1 MPVTEKSKSDSFF
14 KSHPLLKR
22 WGGRGAVG
30 VIVVSSLIFMGAGTG
45 FRLKPLPE
53 GAFLPADRFI
63 QLAKLINPAVVS
75 ITTQKNLPSG
85 YRCEGWHPFFG
96 YYSGPCPGG
105 GLPPQ
110 KSLGTGFVIRK
121 EGVIVTNAH
130 VVDGADTIEVYFKN
144 SDKPLKATV
153 LGQDNITDVA
163 LLKIS
168 SPPRLLPVAR
178 LGNSSELQVGEWV
191 AAFGNPYGQ
200 SHTMTKGI
208 ISAVGREV
216 NELSLFPFLQTD
228 AIIHKGNSGGPLVNM
243 QGRVIGINTAKHEA
257 DGISFA
263 IPIDNVKEVLKDLE
277 EHRRVRRGM
286 IGVSIHSKNPTKTP
300 GAFIAE
306 VWPHSP
312 AGKAGIRKHDIVTQF
327 NGKTIKNHRH
337 LIAAVKSTPIN
348 TKVPVVVVRNNKS
361 LTLQVSVQENSP
373 NQWSSTFESSKN
385 RPPKPSAFNW
395 GMELSAGTREAFQTL
410 GLPPF
415 PGKHPRPVITGLVPR
430 SPADQAG
437 FQIKDIILKVNGKKV
452 YSPEDATKRLARN
465 RDHSVSILR
474 YHSQRYISMQ
484 LYLKKQ
490 P

>member
-1 MPVTEKSKSDSFF
+1 MV
-14 KSHPLLKR
+14 
-22 WGGRGAVG
+22 
-30 VIVVSSLIFMGAGTG
+30 VIFVVVSSLIFMGADTG
-45 FRLKPLPE
+45 FRLKPLPG
-53 GAFLPADRFI
+53 GAFLPADRFV
-63 QLAKLINPAVVS
+63 QLAKLINPTVVS
-75 ITTQKNLPSG
+75 ITTMTNQKPFPEGS
-85 YRCEGWHPFFG
+85 RCKGWHPFYG
-96 YYSGPCPGG
+96 YYAGPCWGG
-105 GLPPQ
+105 VLPPQ

-121 EGVIVTNAH
+121 EGVVVTNAH

-144 SDKPLKATV
+144 SDRPLKATV
-153 LGQDNITDVA
+153 LGQDSMTDVA

-168 SPPRLLPVAR
+168 QPPRVLPVAR
-178 LGNSSELQVGEWV
+178 LGNSSALQVGEWV
-191 AAFGNPYGQ
+191 AAFGNPHGQ

-228 AIIHKGNSGGPLVNM
+228 AIIHRGNSGGPLVNM

-277 EHRRVRRGM
+277 EHGRVRRGM
-286 IGVSIHSKNPTKTP
+286 IGVSIHSENSTPTP
-300 GAFIAE
+300 GAVIAE
-306 VWPHSP
+306 VWPSSP
-312 AGKAGIRKHDIVTQF
+312 AATAGIRRHDIVTQF

-348 TKVPVVVVRNNKS
+348 KKVPVVVVRNNKT
-361 LTLQVSVQENSP
+361 LTLQVSVQETRP
-373 NQWSSTFESSKN
+373 NQWSSWDSSKN
-385 RPPKPSAFNW
+385 RDQKPSASNW
-395 GMELSAGTREAFQTL
+395 GMTLSAGTRKAFQAL

-415 PGKHPRPVITGLVPR
+415 PGRHPRPIITGLVPR
-430 SPADQAG
+430 SPAARAG
-437 FQIKDIILKVNGKKV
+437 FQIKDIILKVDGKKT
-452 YSPEDATKRLARN
+452 YSTEDVTKRLARN

-484 LYLKKQ
+484 LYLTKQ